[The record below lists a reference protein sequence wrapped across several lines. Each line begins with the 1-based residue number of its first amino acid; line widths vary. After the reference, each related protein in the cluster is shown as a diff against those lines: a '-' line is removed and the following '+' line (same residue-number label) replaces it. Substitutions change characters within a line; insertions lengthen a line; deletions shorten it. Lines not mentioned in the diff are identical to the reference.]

1 MIVHFP
7 SILFVILL
15 NDRSVKSFVQLSYCF
30 SSSFEQTISKIVHKQ
45 CRSFERLQE
54 KNNS

>member
-15 NDRSVKSFVQLSYCF
+15 NDRSEKSFVQLSYCF